1 MGSPHRFSL
10 RIGSIHW
17 FTSSILGRN
26 RQKSLQALRHSFRE
40 VAQLIGSP
48 HRFRSRI
55 GSIHWFTS
63 SILGRNRQKPLQ
75 PLRHSLR
82 EVAELMGS
90 PHRFR
95 SRIGSSCCRPAAI
108 HAEIRPKS
116 PLPLRSLGRLSLA
129 HPDSEFAFGAHTV
142 DVQRM
147 AIVREFGNPP
157 VRQLACQSLVLHLR
171 HGAAI
176 ATDGMMVSGGR
187 RL

>member
-10 RIGSIHW
+10 
-17 FTSSILGRN
+17 
-26 RQKSLQALRHSFRE
+26 
-40 VAQLIGSP
+40 
-48 HRFRSRI
+48 RI

-82 EVAELMGS
+82 EVAQLMGS

-142 DVQRM
+142 DVQQR
-147 AIVREFGNPP
+147 AILREFGKPP
-157 VRQLACQSLVLHLR
+157 VSQLARQSIVLHLLD
-171 HGAAI
+171 GTAI